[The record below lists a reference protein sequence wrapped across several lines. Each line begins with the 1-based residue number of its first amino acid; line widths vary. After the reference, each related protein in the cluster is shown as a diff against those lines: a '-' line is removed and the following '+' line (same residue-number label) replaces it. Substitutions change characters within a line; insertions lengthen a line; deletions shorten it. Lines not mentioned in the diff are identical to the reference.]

1 MPTAILSAVRSP
13 VHVIVGRVRPSL
25 EDTITQS
32 TGDNA
37 KGPAVDLEGAIV
49 KFSMRPLT
57 SRTPVISEATAR
69 GFSQTQSTGA
79 NVAYDWQTTDVATEG
94 EFMGWWTF
102 TLPGSEQHPQDTP
115 EFPILISDHGPGQG
129 TATGAIVDGVQA
141 EMPITFEALRNDVVF
156 GDRLVQRKAELI
168 KFRVLGSTVP
178 VDQEINYHPLLLDY
192 FSKRVA
198 LELIKPGID
207 YWSRQHKTV
216 TTTATSEI
224 ASYPDMIASLKALE
238 ERLRC
243 ACEDEWQEVQFLVP
257 GLPQRRIVHL
267 PTSDMAE
274 KRPITPDYT
283 EGLPLQTGIL
293 VEWDMALGV
302 FPFP

>member
-13 VHVIVGRVRPSL
+13 VHVVVGRVRPSL
-25 EDTITQS
+25 EDTITRS

-37 KGPAVDLEGAIV
+37 KGPAVNLEGATV

-57 SRTPVISEATAR
+57 SRVPTISEATAR
-69 GFSQTQSTGA
+69 GFNQTASTGA
-79 NVAYDWQTTDVATEG
+79 NVAYDWQTSDVAVEG
-94 EFMGWWTF
+94 EYMGWWTF
-102 TLPGSEQHPQDTP
+102 TLVGETHPEDTP
-115 EFPILISDHGPGQG
+115 EFPILISDHGPGSG
-129 TATGAIVDGVQA
+129 TQTGAIADGASA
-141 EMPITFEALRNDVVF
+141 EMPVTFEALRNDVAF
-156 GDRLVQRKAELI
+156 GDRLIQRKAELI
-168 KFRVLGSTVP
+168 KFKVLGTTVP
-178 VDQEINYHPLLLDY
+178 VDQEINYHPVLLDY
-192 FSKRVA
+192 FSKRLA
-198 LELIKPGID
+198 LELIKPGVD

-216 TTTATSEI
+216 TTSGTSEV
-224 ASYPDMIASLKALE
+224 ASYPDMIASLKMLE

-243 ACEDEWQEVQFLVP
+243 ALMEEWQEVQFLVP

-274 KRPITPDYT
+274 KEPITPDYT